1 MEAPPKD
8 APPKRKMLQK
18 QQLLQVQPTL
28 EELIEALR
36 EGSEQ
41 AEDQSALLAQA
52 AIWLEEIGERFDL
65 IEEPEEKS

>member
-1 MEAPPKD
+1 MEAPPKS
-8 APPKRKMLQK
+8 KMMQK
-18 QQLLQVQPTL
+18 QLLLQVQPTL

-41 AEDQSALLAQA
+41 AEDNSALLAQA

-65 IEEPEEKS
+65 IEEPEVRS